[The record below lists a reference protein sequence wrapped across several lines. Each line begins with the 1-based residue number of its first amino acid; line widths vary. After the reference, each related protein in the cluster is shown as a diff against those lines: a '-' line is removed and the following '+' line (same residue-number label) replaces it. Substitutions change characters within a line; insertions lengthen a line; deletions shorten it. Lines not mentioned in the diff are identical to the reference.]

1 MMKMQ
6 NVPLK
11 IAIFFASVFATLA
24 AVLGF
29 RVHYEQQKN
38 LKTYSDI
45 KDYMDQLM
53 QSDIVTAQRDFAKE
67 RDIVL
72 QKSAHVPTEQVTQQ
86 TTTTTVTPQRIVTPT
101 VTTTPKATKK
111 TKTS

>member
-1 MMKMQ
+1 MKIQ
-6 NVPLK
+6 NIPLK

-53 QSDIVTAQRDFAKE
+53 QSDIVIAQRDFAKD
-67 RDIVL
+67 RDMLL
-72 QKSAHVPTEQVTQQ
+72 QKSAHTSTAQVTQQ
-86 TTTTTVTPQRIVTPT
+86 ATTTTVTPQKIVTPT
-101 VTTTPKATKK
+101 VTTKPKATKK